1 MNIVRIMKLLNEYF
15 REKLIGLGF
24 VLDDQTVEVKSSEI
38 YEFNRQAIF
47 VMIASF
53 YSGMYLLS
61 NYSSSI
67 NTFID
72 NLLMLLL

>member
-1 MNIVRIMKLLNEYF
+1 MNIARIMKLLKEYF

-38 YEFNRQAIF
+38 YEFNRQVIF

-67 NTFID
+67 NTYID

>member
-1 MNIVRIMKLLNEYF
+1 MNIARIMKLLKEYF

-38 YEFNRQAIF
+38 YEFNRQVIF